1 MSADIL
7 FYSVL
12 MSCCIP
18 IESLSRLATYNIR
31 FVTDF
36 LLKHWKNLS
45 TLHLSRENLG
55 IKTGFEWGGEGYL
68 NFIWLLTYIVL
79 ILYFLFFIFVYVF
92 NKRLFIIFEPNI
104 FH

>member
-1 MSADIL
+1 M
-7 FYSVL
+7 
-12 MSCCIP
+12 
-18 IESLSRLATYNIR
+18 
-31 FVTDF
+31 
-36 LLKHWKNLS
+36 
-45 TLHLSRENLG
+45 
-55 IKTGFEWGGEGYL
+55 GGEGYL